1 MSEVEIDV
9 SNKLLSTLK
18 TIAAYPTGWDGE
30 DSKQATAE
38 AIEEAKV
45 FIDLLNEKGLLSR
58 NPHLSL
64 RNDGEVN
71 FWWKTERG
79 VLDLG
84 FYGTGVYSYYAYAYG
99 TEYMA
104 DANLH
109 KEIRDDYDLFF
120 AISQLVNR

>member
-1 MSEVEIDV
+1 MVEIDV
-9 SNKLLSTLK
+9 KNKLLSTLK

-38 AIEEAKV
+38 AIQEAKV

-64 RNDGEVN
+64 CNDGEVN
-71 FWWKTERG
+71 FWWRSEGGG
-79 VLDLG
+79 VVDVG

-99 TEYMA
+99 TEYMT

-109 KEIRDDYDLFF
+109 KEISDDYDLFF